1 MCSVFFAASSI
12 VSEKW
17 KQNRVRSKGRTEKI
31 DVAIRMHTVA
41 KERREEVV
49 PMTQLVGAGK
59 QVRKGRVRR

>member
-31 DVAIRMHTVA
+31 DVAIRMHAVA
-41 KERREEVV
+41 RERREEVV